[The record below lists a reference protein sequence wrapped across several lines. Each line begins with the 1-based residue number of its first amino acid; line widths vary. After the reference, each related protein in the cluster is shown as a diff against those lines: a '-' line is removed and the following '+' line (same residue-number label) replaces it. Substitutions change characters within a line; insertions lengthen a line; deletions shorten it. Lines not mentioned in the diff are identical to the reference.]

1 MSYDFDKYL
10 DGISIV
16 FDMYEDAVF
25 TIFERDN
32 ESSLMHQKFRNIKK
46 KLENK
51 GKNLIGRCIEL
62 I

>member
-25 TIFERDN
+25 TILERDN

-46 KLENK
+46 N
-51 GKNLIGRCIEL
+51 
-62 I
+62 